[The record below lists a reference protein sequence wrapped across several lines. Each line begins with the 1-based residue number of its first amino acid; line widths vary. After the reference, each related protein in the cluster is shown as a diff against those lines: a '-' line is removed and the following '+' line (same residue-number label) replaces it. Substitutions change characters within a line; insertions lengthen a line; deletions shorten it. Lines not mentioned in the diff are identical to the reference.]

1 MDIFEAVT
9 FVAFVMV
16 ATTLVHWLRWVIERR
31 MDVLHGPYLEGRKGP
46 SHPLLSARF
55 QAIACLAEQLRWK
68 ARNIMYVTSL
78 VPC

>member
-9 FVAFVMV
+9 CVAFVMV
-16 ATTLVHWLRWVIERR
+16 ATTLVALVIERR

-55 QAIACLAEQLRWK
+55 QAIARLAEQLRWK
-68 ARNIMYVTSL
+68 ARNIVYVTSL

>member
-9 FVAFVMV
+9 IVAFVMIS
-16 ATTLVHWLRWVIERR
+16 ATLVALVIERR
-31 MDVLHGPYLEGRKGP
+31 MDVLHGPYLEERKAP
-46 SHPLLSARF
+46 SHRRLSTRF
-55 QAIACLAEQLRWK
+55 QAIAHLADQLRWK

>member
-9 FVAFVMV
+9 IVAFVMIS
-16 ATTLVHWLRWVIERR
+16 ATLVALVIERR

-46 SHPLLSARF
+46 SHTLLSARF